1 MAGNLRSGE
10 AGKKGEAE
18 ERINDPNGLGCP
30 IARGGVVSTS
40 EHWYRR
46 GAPVA
51 NSVALARS
59 LAHCQT
65 RALSLSE
72 IGLVMKPPP
81 TLVASGRIDFDGKR
95 SGLPFDQYRPAGWSM
110 IYRIHLDPLR
120 AKEIFS
126 GADHFG
132 TTAFDPAAPLLHPMN
147 WGSRDFYPW
156 QIPQSGA
163 ITDALF
169 DLRILRRRNPS
180 SYFDNEECPCRSAW
194 LGTMSGDF

>member
-1 MAGNLRSGE
+1 
-10 AGKKGEAE
+10 
-18 ERINDPNGLGCP
+18 
-30 IARGGVVSTS
+30 
-40 EHWYRR
+40 
-46 GAPVA
+46 
-51 NSVALARS
+51 
-59 LAHCQT
+59 
-65 RALSLSE
+65 
-72 IGLVMKPPP
+72 
-81 TLVASGRIDFDGKR
+81 
-95 SGLPFDQYRPAGWSM
+95 M